1 MIKNLFEQ
9 LYRLI
14 FQPVKAWSELVE
26 AREEKVTDND
36 SFFNTYLYPVIG
48 IIALLTFVGVFFY
61 EKTFGVQLALR
72 LTIKALIALFAGF
85 FLASFLLSIVME
97 RLFLI
102 KEYKLCQ
109 RFVGYASALVYVI
122 YMVSAIFPDYG
133 FLKLAL
139 LYTIYMVWEGAPAY
153 MQIPEHERNK
163 FTAITTAIV
172 LLSPFIIENFMY
184 LTMKGMRV
192 E

>member
-109 RFVGYASALVYVI
+109 RFVGYSSALI
-122 YMVSAIFPDYG
+122 YAMCMVSAIFPGYG
-133 FLKLAL
+133 FLQLIL
-139 LYTIYMVWEGAPAY
+139 LYTIYIVWEGASGY
-153 MQIPEHERNK
+153 MQIPENEKNR
-163 FTAITTAIV
+163 FTAIASVII
-172 LLSPFIIENFMY
+172 LLSPFVIEKIIF
-184 LTMKGMRV
+184 LTMPGMRA
-192 E
+192 